1 MRHTDDSDAERS
13 VGGSGSK
20 DPLPE
25 PPSLQDLETEQIKA
39 VLIQLAELKASN
51 DKTAEQLKTYGAVAD
66 EVQALKVF
74 ETAKSYLISW
84 ITLGGITALVAGF
97 ALFGAGWKYAK
108 DLVDAEIKSHSDTEI
123 SSLVQKQIEHQVDE
137 YFKSHADEYSRH
149 VEDLTI
155 TYVRQ
160 QIGPIIVQNGYKLTA
175 NAAVSETAVT
185 TTGPIVDYTPKMQS
199 ARDQGTEGGV
209 VGFALAAALEY
220 QILKKTGQAVRI
232 SPREI
237 YNLAKTTP
245 NDSGAQLADGL
256 RVLQTEGA
264 VLEDVWPYK
273 AGEFSTKAP
282 PNFASARRFK
292 IAGYAKVKGID
303 EIKSALQNNGPVI
316 AGISVYESFE
326 TLDVTK
332 TGAVPLPKPKE
343 ILVGGHAIC
352 IVGFDDEKKTFKF
365 LNSWGSGWGDKGYGY
380 LPYDY
385 LKNNSSEAVDK
396 FVIAP
401 APGIYSSSAATIR
414 SHSFSSGSFATG
426 WPAWRYQ

>member
-1 MRHTDDSDAERS
+1 MRHTDGDDVESSAFDSGAKDQPIEQ
-13 VGGSGSK
+13 SGQ
-20 DPLPE
+20 
-25 PPSLQDLETEQIKA
+25 LQDSVAEQIKA
-39 VLIQLAELKASN
+39 VATQLAELKASN
-51 DKTAEQLKTYGAVAD
+51 DTVTEQLKAYGAVAD
-66 EVQALKVF
+66 DVQALKVF
-74 ETAKSYLISW
+74 EKAKSYLISW

-123 SSLVQKQIEHQVDE
+123 SALVQKEAERQVE
-137 YFKSHADEYSRH
+137 NYFKNNTDDYRRH

-160 QIGPIIVQNGYKLTA
+160 QIGPIIAQNGYKLTA
-175 NAAVSETAVT
+175 NGAVSETVVT
-185 TTGPIVDYTPKMQS
+185 TTGPVIDYTPKMQS
-199 ARDQGTEGGV
+199 VRDQGNEGGV

-220 QILKKTGQAVRI
+220 QILKKNGQTVRI

-256 RVLQTEGA
+256 RILQTEGA
-264 VLEDVWPYK
+264 VLEEVWPYK
-273 AGEFSTKAP
+273 AGEFAAKP
-282 PNFASARRFK
+282 PPGFASAPKFK
-292 IAGYAKVKGID
+292 IARYAKVKGIN
-303 EIKSALQNNGPVI
+303 EIKSALQNNGPVV

-326 TLDVTK
+326 TDDVTK

-352 IVGFDDEKKTFKF
+352 IVGYDDKKKTFKF
-365 LNSWGSGWGDKGYGY
+365 LNSWGNGWGDKGYGY

-385 LKNNSSEAVDK
+385 IRDNSSEAW
-396 FVIAP
+396 
-401 APGIYSSSAATIR
+401 TIIL
-414 SHSFSSGSFATG
+414 
-426 WPAWRYQ
+426 